1 MEEFD
6 ENGWAHIHHAAFN
19 GYHKSVSRFV
29 KSKDDQLELETQDG
43 QQSTPFLLSCTSG
56 VLDTVQLLV
65 ELGANLKATN
75 RHSQGAVLLA
85 ALHGHIHIL
94 EYFLELNHE
103 SSSVWEEL
111 IKGLALQDMESA
123 SAKVLVELTL
133 DEKEKNYESFV
144 SIDGVKAVVQLL
156 KKSFPN
162 EEPKTFGLSILLN
175 IVKYPP
181 AKQQLGEIGIPA
193 IISQLKENQRPLY
206 MRASKILGELAFN
219 EKNKATIASNNGV
232 DALVNLLQNN
242 DDEEVVDCVLRT
254 IKNLADSNSEIQTL
268 IGNNKTT
275 MKSFVNLLT
284 EVKNK
289 HVLATVARTISMI
302 VKTHSANQ
310 DGFINE
316 GGIPPLMELMKIKS
330 RECQFAVVEAIQA
343 LCEKN
348 ENNQTIVTDLGCV
361 MMLMRLLKRSRQAD
375 LRKLTASALWAIA
388 GNKNTQRRSIA
399 NEIGVNML
407 IEFLSENL
415 SQSLHFIGSEALGVL
430 ADGVHKKRD
439 EIAEANGVMPLVR
452 LLTKASTPGF
462 IVLSV
467 LRTLRSLCLC
477 VGFRPHLKNQKAVSN
492 EGGIKFLIRFMVHA
506 RQEIIKVEAAYTLGS
521 VSLGNSDNMK
531 EVLEHREFS
540 FLHIL
545 RLLYDEDEEVA
556 LLSGAA
562 LALFAYNNV
571 ANQKAIAVSGGVRYH
586 SFLPFLES
594 KDLRQVAHAAFQI
607 IILSRII
614 PDEDQ
619 SLTCATGVKLLVSL
633 LECQS
638 EDIQTLAANFLG
650 GLSHTRAGVPAAIIS
665 IGTIDLL
672 AKLLMSPF
680 ETVQASAAVTLGFLS
695 YDKVGERQLLNT
707 CRHDPFLYKVLQFH
721 AGKVKLS
728 PDFVERWKH
737 YKKIG
742 LPPIISKPSHLN
754 MGDKK
759 LVTTQFALDADQTF
773 TVVST
778 NTTSPGIMGSDDQE
792 RKVSASTRTGTIM
805 KLPIA

>member
-1 MEEFD
+1 MDEFD

-56 VLDTVQLLV
+56 VLETVQLLV
-65 ELGANLKATN
+65 ELEANLKATN
-75 RHSQGAVLLA
+75 RNSQGAVLIA
-85 ALHGHIHIL
+85 AINGHVNIL
-94 EYFLELNHE
+94 EYFLELSHE
-103 SSSVWEEL
+103 SLPVWKDL
-111 IKGLALQDMESA
+111 IKGLSLQDIETA
-123 SAKVLVELTL
+123 SAKALVELTL
-133 DEKEKNYESFV
+133 DKHEKNYESFV
-144 SIDGVKAVVQLL
+144 NNDGVKAVVGLL

-162 EEPKTFGLSILLN
+162 EEPKMYGLSILLN
-175 IVKYPP
+175 IVNYQP
-181 AKQQLGEIGIPA
+181 AKELLGEVGIPA
-193 IISQLKENQRPLY
+193 IISQLQGNKRSLY
-206 MRASKILGELAFN
+206 LRACKVLGELAIN
-219 EKNKATIASNNGV
+219 VKNKESIANNNGV

-242 DDEEVVDCVLRT
+242 DDEEVVDCVLST

-275 MKSFVNLLT
+275 MKSFVSLLT
-284 EVKNK
+284 EIKNK

-302 VKTHSANQ
+302 VKSHSANQ

-316 GGIPPLMELMKIKS
+316 GGIPPLMDLMKIRS

-343 LCEKN
+343 LCERN
-348 ENNQTIVTDLGCV
+348 ENNQSIVTDLGCV
-361 MMLMRLLKRSRQAD
+361 MILMRQLKRSRQAD

-415 SQSLHFIGSEALGVL
+415 PQSLHFIGSEALGVL
-430 ADGVHKKRD
+430 AEGVRKKRD
-439 EIAEANGVMPLVR
+439 EIAAANGVMPLVR
-452 LLTKASTPGF
+452 LLTKVSTAGY

-477 VGFRPHLKNQKAVSN
+477 EGFRPHKQNQKAVSH

-506 RQEIIKVEAAYTLGS
+506 RQEIIRVEAAYTLGS
-521 VSLGNSDNMK
+521 VTLSNSDNMK
-531 EVLEHREFS
+531 EVTEHRDFS

-545 RLLYDEDEEVA
+545 RLLYDEDEEVS
-556 LLSGAA
+556 LLAGAS
-562 LALFAYNNV
+562 LAVFAYNNV

-586 SFLPFLES
+586 SFLQFLES
-594 KDLRQVAHAAFQI
+594 KDYRQVAHAAFQI
-607 IILSRII
+607 IILSRIL

-633 LECQS
+633 LESQS
-638 EDIQTLAANFLG
+638 EDIQSLAANFLG
-650 GLSHTRAGVPAAIIS
+650 GLAHTRAGVPAAIIS
-665 IGTIDLL
+665 IGTINLL

-707 CRHDPFLYKVLQFH
+707 CRHDPFLFKVLQFH

-742 LPPIISKPSHLN
+742 LPPI
-754 MGDKK
+754 M
-759 LVTTQFALDADQTF
+759 
-773 TVVST
+773 
-778 NTTSPGIMGSDDQE
+778 
-792 RKVSASTRTGTIM
+792 
-805 KLPIA
+805 